1 MAEQALSILEM
12 VSNAGAARNA
22 YIEAIAEVKS
32 KNYERCNELVAQGNE
47 LYVKA
52 HRMHTSM
59 LHHVSSEQEFQATLL
74 MTHGQDILMS
84 AECFKILCDEFIDL
98 YRRIDELEK
107 QS

>member
-1 MAEQALSILEM
+1 MAEKALSVLEM
-12 VSNAGAARNA
+12 VSCAGGARNA
-22 YIEAIAEVKS
+22 YIEAIAEVKA

-59 LHHVSSEQEFQATLL
+59 LHHGSSEQELQATLL

-98 YRRIDELEK
+98 YRRLDEIER
-107 QS
+107 